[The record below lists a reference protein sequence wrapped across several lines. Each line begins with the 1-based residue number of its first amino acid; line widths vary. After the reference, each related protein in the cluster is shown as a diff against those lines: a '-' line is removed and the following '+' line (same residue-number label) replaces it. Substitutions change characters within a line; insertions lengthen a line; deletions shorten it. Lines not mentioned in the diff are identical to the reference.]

1 MSVITRLATFICIT
15 AFSGS
20 VAIMGAR
27 ELRDALK
34 SPTPAEM
41 ERAKGLIQQLRGDEL
56 FRIEAK
62 YNQAHEKPP
71 RKPGSVLPEYDL
83 AKIKKFLSNLI
94 GGPGTEVAEESVG
107 SSAVSEQEVKAEE

>member
-1 MSVITRLATFICIT
+1 MSTLNKVALFVCVT

-20 VAIMGAR
+20 MVVMGAR
-27 ELRDALK
+27 DLRNALK
-34 SPTPAEM
+34 APTAPEM
-41 ERAKGLIQQLRGDEL
+41 ERAKKLIQQLRGDEL

-62 YNQAHEKPP
+62 YNETHDKPP

-94 GGPGTEVAEESVG
+94 GGIGTDAAETQDPAS
-107 SSAVSEQEVKAEE
+107 QEETK